1 MSEKWVTYNEHDEL
15 IRAMAEIERLTARV
29 TKLEKEIEYASLTRR
44 DQDEEIER
52 LDSALKTSRR
62 TRDEGIYWYGKRI
75 AELEAAR
82 VIVSRWYC
90 ENCGCQE
97 CLAAEA
103 ALEVDDE

>member
-1 MSEKWVTYNEHDEL
+1 MSDSNVGLGMVSCRKGCRCDDCT
-15 IRAMAEIERLTARV
+15 IERLTAQVKYVQECNGRQ
-29 TKLEKEIEYASLTRR
+29 Y
-44 DQDEEIER
+44 
-52 LDSALKTSRR
+52 
-62 TRDEGIYWYGKRI
+62 KRI